1 MLPIMRICQRILALL
16 VVVLLCVGCSSV
28 PSMSYNPWEVI
39 SLPTDAK
46 LFDIA
51 FTDDPKHGFIVGNK
65 ATLLETKDAGE
76 TWNPIALQVGDENYR
91 FNAVDFDGNEGWIA
105 AEPSVLLHTTDEGKT
120 WTSIPLSDKLPGNP
134 VNIEAFGD
142 NKAEM
147 ATDVG
152 AIYRTTDAGKNWK
165 AQVAESVGV
174 VRNIERS
181 KDGRY
186 IAVSGKGNFY
196 STWAPGQN
204 AWVQHNRNS
213 SRKVENMGFAQNGQ
227 MWMLARGGQVQFS
240 EPNNLE
246 EWQEAQ
252 YPELSTSWGLLDL
265 AYRTPSDVWLS
276 GGSAN
281 LLHSTDGGET
291 WEKDRDVENV
301 ATNFYKIVFLSPEK
315 GFIIGDRGFLL
326 KYQPD
331 IAPPIESSEA

>member
-1 MLPIMRICQRILALL
+1 MLSIVRICQRIVALVAIAL
-16 VVVLLCVGCSSV
+16 ICFGCSTV

-46 LFDIA
+46 LFDIG
-51 FTDDPKHGFIVGNK
+51 FTGDAKHGFIVGSK
-65 ATLLETKDAGE
+65 ATLLETKDGGE
-76 TWNPIALQVGDENYR
+76 TWNPIALQLGEENYR
-91 FNAVDFDGNEGWIA
+91 FNAIDFAGNEGWIA
-105 AEPSVLLHTTDEGKT
+105 AEPSVLLHTNDEGKT
-120 WTSIPLSDKLPGNP
+120 WSSIPLSEKLPGNP
-134 VNIEAFGD
+134 VNIVALGEGS
-142 NKAEM
+142 AEM

-152 AIYRTTDAGKNWK
+152 AIYKTSDGGKNWK

-181 KDGRY
+181 EDGKY

-196 STWAPGQN
+196 STWEPGQN

-213 SRKVENMGFAQNGQ
+213 SRKVENMGFADNGR

-246 EWQEAQ
+246 EWLDAQ

-265 AYRTPSDVWLS
+265 AYRTPSEIWLS

-281 LLHSTDGGET
+281 LLRSTDGGQT
-291 WEKDRDVENV
+291 WEKDRDVEDT
-301 ATNFYKIVFLSPEK
+301 ATNLYKIVFLSPEK

-331 IAPPIESSEA
+331 IAPSTESSAA

>member
-1 MLPIMRICQRILALL
+1 MLSIMRICQRILALL
-16 VVVLLCVGCSSV
+16 VVVALCVGCSSV

-51 FTDDPKHGFIVGNK
+51 FTSDPNHGFIVGGK

-76 TWNPIALQVGDENYR
+76 TWNSIALELDEENYR
-91 FNAVDFDGNEGWIA
+91 FNAIDFAGSEGWIA
-105 AEPSVLLHTTDEGKT
+105 AEPSVLLHTNDEGQT

-134 VNIEAFGD
+134 VSIVALDENA
-142 NKAEM
+142 AEM

-152 AIYRTTDAGKNWK
+152 AIYQTTDGGKNWK
-165 AQVAESVGV
+165 AQVAEAVGV

-181 KDGRY
+181 EDGRY
-186 IAVSGKGNFY
+186 IAVSAKGNFY
-196 STWAPGQN
+196 STWEPGQN

-246 EWQEAQ
+246 EWQDAQ

-265 AYRTPSDVWLS
+265 AYRTPSEMWVS

-281 LLHSTDGGET
+281 LLRSTDGGQT
-291 WEKDRDVENV
+291 WEKDRDVENT
-301 ATNFYKIVFLSPEK
+301 ATNFYKLVFLSPEK

-326 KYQPD
+326 KYQPN
-331 IAPPIESSEA
+331 ITPSSEA

>member
-1 MLPIMRICQRILALL
+1 MLSNLRISRQIVALL
-16 VVVLLCVGCSSV
+16 AIALMCVGCSTV
-28 PSMSYNPWEVI
+28 PSMSYNPWEPI
-39 SLPTDAK
+39 SIPTDAK

-51 FTDDPKHGFIVGNK
+51 FTGNPNHGFIVGSK
-65 ATLLETKDAGE
+65 AALLETQDGGE
-76 TWNPIALQVGDENYR
+76 TWKPIALQLDDENYR
-91 FNAVDFDGNEGWIA
+91 FNAIDFAGDEGWIA
-105 AEPSVLLHTTDEGKT
+105 VEPSTLLHTNDEGKT
-120 WTSIPLSDKLPGNP
+120 WSSIPLSEKLPGNP
-134 VNIEAFGD
+134 VNIVALGK
-142 NKAEM
+142 NSAEM

-152 AIYRTTDAGKNWK
+152 AIYKTTDGGKNWK

-181 KDGRY
+181 EDGKY

-196 STWAPGQN
+196 STWEPGQN

-227 MWMLARGGQVQFS
+227 MWMLARGGQIQFS

-246 EWQEAQ
+246 EWLDAK
-252 YPELSTSWGLLDL
+252 YPEISTSWGLLDL
-265 AYRTPSDVWLS
+265 AYRTPSEIWVS

-281 LLHSTDGGET
+281 LLRSTDGGQT

-331 IAPPIESSEA
+331 IAPSTESSKA

>member
-1 MLPIMRICQRILALL
+1 MKIGQRILVLL
-16 VVVLLCVGCSSV
+16 VIVLACVGCSSV

-51 FTDDPKHGFIVGNK
+51 FTGNPKHGFIVGNK
-65 ATLLETKDAGE
+65 STLLETTDGGE
-76 TWNPIALQVGDENYR
+76 TWNPLALKVGEENYR
-91 FNAVDFDGNEGWIA
+91 FNAIDFAGDEGWIA
-105 AEPSVLLHTTDEGKT
+105 AEPSVLLHTNDEGKT
-120 WTSIPLSDKLPGNP
+120 WTSIPLSEKLPGNP
-134 VNIEAFGD
+134 VNIVALGE
-142 NKAEM
+142 NSAEM

-152 AIYRTTDAGKNWK
+152 AIYQTTNGGKNWK
-165 AQVAESVGV
+165 AQVAQAVGV

-181 KDGRY
+181 EDGKY

-196 STWAPGQN
+196 STWEPGQN

-213 SRKVENMGFAQNGQ
+213 SRKVENMGFAQDGQ

-265 AYRTPSDVWLS
+265 AYRTPSEIWVS

-281 LLHSTDGGET
+281 LLYSGDGGKN
-291 WEKDRDVENV
+291 WEKDRDVEDT
-301 ATNFYKIVFLSPEK
+301 ATNLYKIVFLSPEK
-315 GFIIGDRGFLL
+315 GFVIGDRGFLL

-331 IAPPIESSEA
+331 IAPSTTDSSPA

>member
-1 MLPIMRICQRILALL
+1 MKIGRQILALL
-16 VVVLLCVGCSSV
+16 AIALICFGCSSV

-51 FTDDPKHGFIVGNK
+51 FSDDDPKHGFIVGSK
-65 ATLLETKDAGE
+65 ATLLETKDGGE
-76 TWNPIALQVGDENYR
+76 TWNPIALQLGEGNYR
-91 FNAVDFDGNEGWIA
+91 FNAIDFAGNEGWIA
-105 AEPSVLLHTTDEGKT
+105 AEPSVLLHTKDEGKT
-120 WTSIPLSDKLPGNP
+120 WSSLPLSEKLPGNP
-134 VNIEAFGD
+134 VSIVALD
-142 NKAEM
+142 KDSAEM

-152 AIYRTTDAGKNWK
+152 AIYKTTDGGKNWK

-181 KDGRY
+181 EDGKY

-196 STWAPGQN
+196 STWEPGQN

-213 SRKVENMGFAQNGQ
+213 SRKVENMGFAQDGQ
-227 MWMLARGGQVQFS
+227 MWMLARGGQIQFS
-240 EPNNLE
+240 EPDKLE
-246 EWQEAQ
+246 EWQDAQ
-252 YPELSTSWGLLDL
+252 YPEVSTSWGLLDL
-265 AYRTPSDVWLS
+265 AYRTPSELWVS

-291 WEKDRDVENV
+291 WEKDRDVEDT
-301 ATNFYKIVFLSPEK
+301 ATNLYKIVFLSADK

-326 KYQPD
+326 KYQAD
-331 IAPPIESSEA
+331 IASSTDSSEA